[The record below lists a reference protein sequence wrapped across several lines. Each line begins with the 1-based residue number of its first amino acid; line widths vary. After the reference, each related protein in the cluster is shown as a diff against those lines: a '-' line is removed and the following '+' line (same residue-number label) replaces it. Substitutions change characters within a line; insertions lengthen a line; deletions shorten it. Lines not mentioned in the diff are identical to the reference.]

1 MMLQDFGI
9 RLATDFDQ
17 DFLPLMFRKSLIWSP
32 ILNIVLDID
41 FCKDKKTCYSDA
53 RVRLMTSSALQS
65 CK

>member
-41 FCKDKKTCYSDA
+41 FCKDKKNM
-53 RVRLMTSSALQS
+53 L
-65 CK
+65 